1 MRIVSTN
8 QAVEE
13 LLRQHD
19 VVLIYFS
26 SPDCQVCHVLKPKI
40 EAVVNERFPQ
50 VEMLDVNIALA
61 PELAAIY
68 SVFAAPTIIIWVE
81 GKESVRWS
89 RTISVDSVVAALK
102 RYTELL
108 GL

>member
-8 QAVEE
+8 QELEE

-26 SPDCQVCHVLKPKI
+26 SPGCQVCHVLKPKV
-40 EAVVNERFPQ
+40 EAVVTERFPQ
-50 VEMLDVNIALA
+50 VEILDVNIALA
-61 PELAAIY
+61 PELAANY

-89 RTISVDSVVAALK
+89 RTISVDNVVAALK

-108 GL
+108 NL